1 MKRIYQALVFCICI
15 ILLHSIHLQ
24 VQAEK
29 GQEQGRI
36 LFISSYSYGWDTVR
50 LQIDGFIE
58 GISPNTVV
66 DYEFMDTKRLNEE
79 VASQMLYDRLS
90 YSMSV
95 VEPYDVVVV
104 GDDAALQ
111 FAMKYRE
118 ELFDGIPIVFEGI
131 NEVEWARELAGDP
144 LITGVVE
151 ELSLEKNIELALQLQ
166 PQANRIIAILD
177 DSVTGQ
183 AERENFY
190 KVQDQYP
197 DLTFGEI
204 NVSNC
209 STADLRTRL
218 WQQRKDTI
226 LIFIV
231 MTEDKSGKKY
241 TNLEAIHSLVEY
253 ANIPVMRMVD
263 CGVEEG
269 LLGGYVVS
277 MKKSGLIAGQ
287 MATSIIEGTD
297 PAQIPVADSPNIYYI
312 NEEVMREYS
321 LDMDLLPRGTEIV
334 NHRVTFWEQNKN
346 IIVPML
352 ILVLAMVVI
361 LGVVIY
367 DNLHRRKLMEE
378 LEGARNIM
386 ESASQH
392 DFLTGLHNRSKF
404 VTDLTNVIEQEI
416 ACTVF
421 MLDIDNFKNI
431 NDVYGHTA
439 GDEALKQVGAR
450 MKAMQSQILTP
461 YRYAGDEFIMI
472 LLSEQGK
479 IVEKTAY
486 GCRQVF
492 AEDFL
497 IRGVKRKVT
506 GSIGIASYPKDADTM
521 EQLIVCADK
530 AMYQVK
536 KSGKNKFAFYE
547 KDMEST
553 S

>member
-1 MKRIYQALVFCICI
+1 MKRVYLALIFCIGI
-15 ILLHSIHLQ
+15 ILLHGVNLR
-24 VQAEK
+24 VQAAD
-29 GQEQGRI
+29 EQGQGRV
-36 LFISSYSYGWDTVR
+36 LFISSYSYGWDTVQ
-50 LQIDGFIE
+50 LQIDGLIE
-58 GISPNTVV
+58 GLSDNTAV
-66 DYEFMDTKRLNEE
+66 DYEFMDTKRLDYQT
-79 VASQMLYDRLS
+79 AAQLLYDRLA
-90 YSMSV
+90 YSLSV
-95 VEPYDVVVV
+95 VEPYDVIVV

-111 FAMKYRE
+111 FAMDYRT
-118 ELFDGIPIVFEGI
+118 ELFEGIPIVFEGI
-131 NEVEWARELAGDP
+131 NNLEWARELAEEP

-166 PQANRIIAILD
+166 PQASRIIAILD
-177 DSVTGQ
+177 DSLTGQ

-190 KVQDQYP
+190 KAQELFP
-197 DLTFGEI
+197 ELTFGEI

-226 LIFIV
+226 LIFII

-241 TNLEAIHSLVEY
+241 TDLEAIHTLVDY
-253 ANIPVMRMVD
+253 ANIPVIRMVD

-277 MKKSGLIAGQ
+277 MRKSGLIAGQ
-287 MATSIIEGTD
+287 MATSIIEGMD

-321 LDMDLLPRGTEIV
+321 LDMNRLPAETEIV
-334 NHRVTFWEQNKN
+334 NHQITFWERYEN
-346 IIVPML
+346 IIIPLLVF
-352 ILVLAMVVI
+352 VLAMAVI
-361 LGVVIY
+361 LGIVIY
-367 DNLHRRKLMEE
+367 DNLHRRKLMDE
-378 LEGARNIM
+378 LEGNRSIM
-386 ESASQH
+386 EAASQH

-404 VTDLTNVIEQEI
+404 VADLTQIIEHEI
-416 ACTVF
+416 PCTLF

-431 NDVYGHTA
+431 NDVYGHIA

-486 GCRQVF
+486 GCRRVF
-492 AEDFL
+492 AEDFI
-497 IRGVKRKVT
+497 IRGAKRKVT

-521 EQLIVCADK
+521 EQLIICADK

-536 KSGKNKFAFYE
+536 KSGKNKFAFYGQE
-547 KDMEST
+547 TEST
-553 S
+553 

>member
-1 MKRIYQALVFCICI
+1 MKRIYLALIFCIGI
-15 ILLHSIHLQ
+15 ILLHSMDL
-24 VQAEK
+24 QAEE
-29 GQEQGRI
+29 EQGQGRV
-36 LFISSYSYGWDTVR
+36 LFISSYSYGWDTVQ

-58 GISPNTVV
+58 GLSANTAV
-66 DYEFMDTKRLNEE
+66 DYEFMDTKRLDYDTAE
-79 VASQMLYDRLS
+79 QLLYDRLK
-90 YSMSV
+90 YSLSV
-95 VEPYDVVVV
+95 VEPYDVIVV

-111 FAMKYRE
+111 FAMDYRT

-131 NEVEWARELAGDP
+131 NNLEWARELAEDP

-151 ELSLEKNIELALQLQ
+151 ALSLEKNIELALQLQ
-166 PQANRIIAILD
+166 PQVSRIIAVLD
-177 DSVTGQ
+177 DSLTGQ

-190 KVQDQYP
+190 KAQELFP
-197 DLTFGEI
+197 ELTFGEI

-218 WQQRKDTI
+218 WQQRKDTV

-241 TNLEAIHSLVEY
+241 TNLEAIHTLVDY

-277 MKKSGLIAGQ
+277 MRKSGLIAGQ

-312 NEEVMREYS
+312 NEQVMREFS
-321 LDMDLLPRGTEIV
+321 LDLHKLPAETEIV
-334 NHRVTFWEQNKN
+334 NHQITFWEKYEN
-346 IIVPML
+346 IIIPLL
-352 ILVLAMVVI
+352 IFVLAMVLI
-361 LGVVIY
+361 LGIVIY
-367 DNLHRRKLMEE
+367 DNLHRRKLMDE
-378 LEGARNIM
+378 LEGNRSIM
-386 ESASQH
+386 EAASQH

-404 VTDLTNVIEQEI
+404 VADLTQIIQQEI
-416 ACTVF
+416 PCTLF

-431 NDVYGHTA
+431 NDVYGHIA

-472 LLSEQGK
+472 LLSEQEK

-486 GCRQVF
+486 GCRRVF
-492 AEDFL
+492 AEDFK
-497 IRGVKRKVT
+497 IRGEKRKVT
-506 GSIGIASYPKDADTM
+506 GSIGISSYPKDADTM
-521 EQLIVCADK
+521 EQLIICADK

-536 KSGKNKFAFYE
+536 KSGKNKFAFYGQE
-547 KDMEST
+547 TEST
-553 S
+553 